1 MTYDISWQPSWQ
13 LETNSH
19 NGQVLAFKMA
29 EQWSKWC
36 LFFPKISVT
45 KTMPCSHGKD
55 TRSHTASDKKLN
67 GVWERGWSHKSQ
79 GYIQSCKAIVRGYR
93 TRVVSLE
100 VIILGWYHTRV
111 SYEGIVR
118 GYCTR
123 VSYKAIVQGCRT
135 RLKCQHIAS
144 AVVWIWTKAKAGGT
158 IDVFVHMYKLVPC
171 VPKESG
177 LL

>member
-55 TRSHTASDKKLN
+55 TRSHTASHKKLN

-100 VIILGWYHTRV
+100 VIIQGWYHTRV
-111 SYEGIVR
+111 SYEGIIRGYRTRVLYEGIVR
-118 GYCTR
+118 GY
-123 VSYKAIVQGCRT
+123 RT
-135 RLKCQHIAS
+135 RLSYKG
-144 AVVWIWTKAKAGGT
+144 VVRGWNVNT
-158 IDVFVHMYKLVPC
+158 
-171 VPKESG
+171 
-177 LL
+177 